1 MQPEAI
7 FEPVIAL
14 VLLTLGVLGYTGY
27 KRFSAGFAGRV
38 RGHDFRYGENA
49 NVPPDVAVANR
60 NFMNLLEAPV
70 LFYTFCLAAYV
81 THQAADWAIG
91 LAWLYVALRIV
102 HTFVHLT
109 YNKIM
114 HRFVGYAASNLVLL
128 AMWLKFAADLARQPG

>member
-7 FEPVIAL
+7 FEPVIVL
-14 VLLTLGVLGYTGY
+14 VMLTLAVLGYTGY

-38 RGHDFRYGENA
+38 KGHDFRYGENA

-70 LFYTFCLAAYV
+70 LFYTFCIVAYV
-81 THQAADWAIG
+81 THQAGIWAVA

-102 HTFVHLT
+102 HTFIHLT
-109 YNKIM
+109 YNKIL
-114 HRFVGYAASNLVLL
+114 HRFSSYALSNLVLL
-128 AMWLKFAADLARQPG
+128 VMWLKFAAGLAGMPG